1 MKYLL
6 STCAL
11 LLGSALAHVQ
21 PVHAE
26 PVHWTFTYTGFDDQE
41 AGTFLPDMTLSGA
54 FQGIDADGDGV
65 LAREELVSLLVG
77 GKDYIACA
85 AASNAYYHCG
95 VDSFAFSSAAGL
107 SFSLGEF
114 GSDPEGWV
122 GAGSLVDTGNTNYS
136 YQFNP
141 GDFTEHHLNWT
152 AATALRMTQALL
164 AAQEA
169 QASEVAAVPEPATWA
184 LLGLGGAVFGLWSR
198 VRQRTERS
206 QARP

>member
-1 MKYLL
+1 MKSLL

-11 LLGSALAHVQ
+11 LLGSAFAHAQ
-21 PVHAE
+21 

-41 AGTFLPDMTLSGA
+41 AGIYLPDMTLSGA
-54 FQGIDADGDGV
+54 FSGIDADGDGV

-85 AASNAYYHCG
+85 AASNAYYYCG
-95 VDSFAFSSAAGL
+95 VDRFAFSSAAGL
-107 SFSLGEF
+107 SFSLGEY

-122 GAGSLVDTGNTNYS
+122 GGGTLVETGNTNYS

-141 GDFTEHHLNWT
+141 GGIAEHHLNWT
-152 AATALRMTQALL
+152 GATALQMTQALPATL
-164 AAQEA
+164 EA
-169 QASEVAAVPEPATWA
+169 QAAEVATVPEPATWA
-184 LLGLGGAVFGLWSR
+184 LLGLGAAALGLWGR

-206 QARP
+206 PARP